1 MLHSTS
7 VIFVKTDT
15 VFSAS
20 GASSAFPFSENT
32 AKVPRQSFHV
42 FQLNLQGAKFP
53 EKSGSGLNLRFQ
65 PLFKSELKFSPKL
78 PAPRVIYQINKVP
91 AGQLH
96 SN

>member
-7 VIFVKTDT
+7 VIFVKTDMNCASFQLLVQVQLLPSLRT
-15 VFSAS
+15 QPGKASTFS
-20 GASSAFPFSENT
+20 
-32 AKVPRQSFHV
+32 
-42 FQLNLQGAKFP
+42 QLNLQGAKFP

-65 PLFKSELKFSPKL
+65 LLFKSELKFSPKL